1 MQGRVGSWLRQRHQ
15 EEPLVALLNTGDV
28 YTLRYFLVYMRV
40 HITAEL
46 CYVHSSDVIVVNVSQ
61 RQQCNIQYFL
71 LYVHEST

>member
-15 EEPLVALLNTGDV
+15 EEPIVALLNTGDV